1 MLRDQWKFRYTAEQ
15 LAEAVQQKIQYHDER
30 HAFWNGRREDI
41 VTQIKADGIEVNEKS
56 VLQYASPKMRD
67 YQQGGDIMI
76 RNDLRKS
83 LTEAYE
89 KLAYYTGRKDTYDGW
104 RHWEKNADAF
114 TYSARRFMAAWDNP
128 RPMFA
133 QRVFRQPGTKP

>member
-30 HAFWNGRREDI
+30 HTFWNGRREDI
-41 VTQIKADGIEVNEKS
+41 VTQIKADGIEVNEKY
-56 VLQYASPKMRD
+56 VLQYGSPKMRD

-89 KLAYYTGRKDTYDGW
+89 KLAYHTGRKDTYDGW
-104 RHWEKNADAF
+104 RQILTANSGLPLDLDINDWLFFFGRD
-114 TYSARRFMAAWDNP
+114 T
-128 RPMFA
+128 
-133 QRVFRQPGTKP
+133 GTGEE

>member
-30 HAFWNGRREDI
+30 HTFWNGRREDI

-56 VLQYASPKMRD
+56 VLQYGSPKMRD

-89 KLAYYTGRKDTYDGW
+89 KLAYHTGRKDTYDGW
-104 RHWEKNADAF
+104 RQILTANSGLPLDLDINDWLFFFGRD
-114 TYSARRFMAAWDNP
+114 T
-128 RPMFA
+128 
-133 QRVFRQPGTKP
+133 GTGEE

>member
-30 HAFWNGRREDI
+30 HTFWNGRREDI

-56 VLQYASPKMRD
+56 VLQYGSPKMRD

-89 KLAYYTGRKDTYDGW
+89 KLAYHTGRKDTYDGW
-104 RHWEKNADAF
+104 RQILTVNSGLPLDLDINDWLFFFGRD
-114 TYSARRFMAAWDNP
+114 T
-128 RPMFA
+128 
-133 QRVFRQPGTKP
+133 GTGEE

>member
-15 LAEAVQQKIQYHDER
+15 LAEAAQQKIQYHDER
-30 HAFWNGRREDI
+30 HTFWNGRREDI

-56 VLQYASPKMRD
+56 VLQYGSPKMRD

-89 KLAYYTGRKDTYDGW
+89 KLAYHTGRKDTYDGW
-104 RHWEKNADAF
+104 RQILTA
-114 TYSARRFMAAWDNP
+114 NP
-128 RPMFA
+128 SLPLDLDINDWLFFFGRDI
-133 QRVFRQPGTKP
+133 GTGEE

>member
-30 HAFWNGRREDI
+30 HAFWNDRREDI

-56 VLQYASPKMRD
+56 VLQYGSPKMRD

-89 KLAYYTGRKDTYDGW
+89 KLAYHTGRKDTYDGW
-104 RHWEKNADAF
+104 RQILTPNSGLPLDLDINDWLFFFGRD
-114 TYSARRFMAAWDNP
+114 T
-128 RPMFA
+128 
-133 QRVFRQPGTKP
+133 GTGEE

>member
-56 VLQYASPKMRD
+56 VLQYATPEMRD
-67 YQQGGDIMI
+67 YQQGGEIMI

-83 LTEAYE
+83 LSEAYE
-89 KLAYYTGRKDTYDGW
+89 KLSYHTERKDIYDGW
-104 RHWEKNADAF
+104 RQILTANTALPLDLDINDWLFFFGRD
-114 TYSARRFMAAWDNP
+114 T
-128 RPMFA
+128 
-133 QRVFRQPGTKP
+133 GTGEE

>member
-56 VLQYASPKMRD
+56 VLQYGSPKMRD

-89 KLAYYTGRKDTYDGW
+89 KLAYHTGRKDTYDGW
-104 RHWEKNADAF
+104 RQILPANSGLPLDLDINDWLFFFGRD
-114 TYSARRFMAAWDNP
+114 T
-128 RPMFA
+128 
-133 QRVFRQPGTKP
+133 GTGEE

>member
-30 HAFWNGRREDI
+30 HTFWNDRREDI

-89 KLAYYTGRKDTYDGW
+89 KLAYHTGRKDTYDGW
-104 RHWEKNADAF
+104 RQILTANSGLPLDLDINDWLFFFGRD
-114 TYSARRFMAAWDNP
+114 T
-128 RPMFA
+128 
-133 QRVFRQPGTKP
+133 GTGEE

>member
-30 HAFWNGRREDI
+30 HAFWNGRRENI

-67 YQQGGDIMI
+67 YAQSGDIMI

-83 LTEAYE
+83 LAEAYE
-89 KLAYYTGRKDTYDGW
+89 KLAYHTGRKDTYDGW
-104 RHWEKNADAF
+104 RQILTANSGLPLDLDINDWLFFFGRD
-114 TYSARRFMAAWDNP
+114 T
-128 RPMFA
+128 
-133 QRVFRQPGTKP
+133 GTGEE